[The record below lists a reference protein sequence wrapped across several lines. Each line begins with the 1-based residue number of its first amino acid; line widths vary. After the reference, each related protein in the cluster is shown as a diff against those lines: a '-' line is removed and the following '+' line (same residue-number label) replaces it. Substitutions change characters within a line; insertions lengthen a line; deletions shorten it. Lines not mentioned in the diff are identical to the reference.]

1 LLNHS
6 NKQVVGNYAA
16 FDYLPPVPGQRL
28 RVPLPQAPRKVL
40 WEPRGRALGFEYKS
54 GFVEFLTPEIHV
66 HQMVTFA

>member
-1 LLNHS
+1 
-6 NKQVVGNYAA
+6 
-16 FDYLPPVPGQRL
+16 
-28 RVPLPQAPRKVL
+28 LPQAPRKVL